1 MNYVNC
7 GNFKTSYE
15 KDAAIYKTL
24 FSKISI
30 YSFLIVLFIVP
41 FFSNSYILYLMNMIM
56 ISTIGAVGLNILT
69 GFTGLI
75 SLGHGAFIGV
85 GAFATGYIA
94 LNYGLNFYFTIP
106 LAALFTAIVGII
118 FGTPSLRLKDL
129 YLSIATLAAQFILEF
144 IFIRAEK
151 FTGGVSG
158 MAVNPPVV
166 FGVQINND
174 FRFYFFALIFTI
186 VMVTAAKNI
195 VRTRIGRAFVSI
207 RDNYIAAEAMGVDVF
222 KYKLLSFAISSFY
235 AGVAGALWAYYV
247 QFITPEHFSI
257 AVSIQ
262 YLSMIIIGGL
272 GSILGS
278 IFGTIF
284 MIVLPE
290 VLRHLVDLFS
300 GILPSLKQIFP
311 AIREAFYGL
320 VIILFLLF
328 EPEGLARRWNLIK
341 AYWKLWPFS
350 Y

>member
-1 MNYVNC
+1 MNYINC

-15 KDAAIYKTL
+15 KDSAIYKTT
-24 FSKISI
+24 FSRVSI
-30 YSFLIVLFIVP
+30 YSFLVLLFILP
-41 FFSNSYILYLMNMIM
+41 FFLNTYLLYIMNMIF
-56 ISTIGAVGLNILT
+56 IAAIGAVGLNILT

-85 GAFATGYIA
+85 GAFSAGY
-94 LNYGLNFYFTIP
+94 LVSNYGLNFLVVIP
-106 LAALFTAIVGII
+106 LAAMVTSAVGVI
-118 FGTPSLRLKDL
+118 FGSPSLRLKDL

-144 IFIRAEK
+144 VFIRWEK
-151 FTGGVSG
+151 ITGGVNGLAVTTPSLFG
-158 MAVNPPVV
+158 MD
-166 FGVQINND
+166 INND
-174 FRFYFFALIFTI
+174 FKFYFFALIYAIITI
-186 VMVTAAKNI
+186 TAAKNI
-195 VRTRIGRAFVSI
+195 MRTKIGRAFISI

-222 KYKLLSFAISSFY
+222 RYKLLSFAISSFY
-235 AGVAGALWAYYV
+235 AGVSGALWAYYV
-247 QFITPEHFSI
+247 QFITPEHFTIS
-257 AVSIQ
+257 VSIQ

-278 IFGTIF
+278 IFGTVF
-284 MIVLPE
+284 MVVLPE
-290 VLRHLVDLFS
+290 ALRHIVEILS
-300 GILPSLKQIFP
+300 NILPMLNQIFP

>member
-7 GNFKTSYE
+7 GNFKTSYA
-15 KDAAIYKTL
+15 KDAAIYKTA
-24 FSKISI
+24 FSKISV
-30 YSFLIVLFIVP
+30 YSFLILMFLVP
-41 FFSNSYILYLMNMIM
+41 FYANSYILYILNMIF
-56 ISTIGAVGLNILT
+56 ISSIAAVGLNILT

-85 GAFATGYIA
+85 GAFATGYLA
-94 LNYGLNFYFTIP
+94 MNYGMNFYFAIP
-106 LAALFTAIVGII
+106 LAALITAIIGII
-118 FGTPSLRLKDL
+118 FGLPSLRLKDL

-144 IFIRAEK
+144 IFIRAES
-151 FTGGVSG
+151 FTGGVNG
-158 MAVNPPVV
+158 MPVASPRI
-166 FGVQINND
+166 FGIEINND
-174 FRFYFFALIFTI
+174 FRFYFFAYSFAIIMIT
-186 VMVTAAKNI
+186 VAKNI
-195 VRTRIGRAFVSI
+195 LRTKIGRAFISV

-222 KYKLLSFAISSFY
+222 KYKLLSFGISSFY
-235 AGVAGALWAYYV
+235 AGIAGSLWAYYV
-247 QFITPEHFSI
+247 QFITPEHFTI
-257 AVSIQ
+257 TVSIQ

-272 GSILGS
+272 GSLLGS

-284 MIVLPE
+284 IVILPE
-290 VLRHLVDLFS
+290 ILRHIVDLLS
-300 GILPSLKQIFP
+300 GVAPFLKQIFP

>member
-1 MNYVNC
+1 MNYINC

-15 KDAAIYKTL
+15 KDAAIYQTT
-24 FSKISI
+24 FSKICI
-30 YSFLIVLFIVP
+30 YSFLIGLFVLP
-41 FFSNSYILYLMNMIM
+41 FFLNSYLLYIMNMIF
-56 ISTIGAVGLNILT
+56 ISVIAAVGLNILT

-85 GAFATGYIA
+85 GAFAAGYLISKFSF
-94 LNYGLNFYFTIP
+94 GFFIIIP
-106 LAALFTAIVGII
+106 LAAIITSMVGVI

-144 IFIRAEK
+144 IFIRAESI
-151 FTGGVSG
+151 TGGVNG
-158 MAVNPPVV
+158 MPVDAPV
-166 FGVQINND
+166 FFGYTIDND
-174 FRFYFFALIFTI
+174 FRFYFFSLIYTI
-186 VMVTAAKNI
+186 IMVTAAKNI
-195 VRTRIGRAFVSI
+195 IRTKIGRAFVSI
-207 RDNYIAAEAMGVDVF
+207 RDNYIAAETMGVDLF
-222 KYKLLSFAISSFY
+222 RYKLLSFAISSFY

-247 QFITPEHFSI
+247 RFITPEHFTI
-257 AVSIQ
+257 NVSIQ

-284 MIVLPE
+284 MVVLPE
-290 VLRHLVDLFS
+290 LLRHIIGIFS
-300 GILPSLKQIFP
+300 HYLPVLEQIFP

>member
-1 MNYVNC
+1 MNYINC

-15 KDAAIYKTL
+15 KDAAIYKTT

-30 YSFLIVLFIVP
+30 YGFLIALFFVP
-41 FFSNSYILYLMNMIM
+41 FISNSYILYILNMIL
-56 ISTIGAVGLNILT
+56 ISSIAAVGLNILT

-75 SLGHGAFIGV
+75 SLGHGAFVGV
-85 GAFATGYIA
+85 GAFATGYLA
-94 LNYGLNFYFTIP
+94 TNYGFNFYLAMP
-106 LAALFTAIVGII
+106 LAALITAVIGIL
-118 FGTPSLRLKDL
+118 FGLPSLRLKDL

-158 MAVNPPVV
+158 MAINPPTI
-166 FGVQINND
+166 FGIEINND
-174 FRFYFFALIFTI
+174 FRFYFFALISAI
-186 VMVTAAKNI
+186 LLITAAKNI
-195 VRTRIGRAFVSI
+195 IRTKIGRAFISI

-222 KYKLLSFAISSFY
+222 RYKLFSFGISSFY
-235 AGVAGALWAYYV
+235 AGIAGSLWAYYV

-257 AVSIQ
+257 LASIQ

-290 VLRHLVDLFS
+290 LLRHFVELLS
-300 GILPSLKQIFP
+300 GVAPLLKQVFP